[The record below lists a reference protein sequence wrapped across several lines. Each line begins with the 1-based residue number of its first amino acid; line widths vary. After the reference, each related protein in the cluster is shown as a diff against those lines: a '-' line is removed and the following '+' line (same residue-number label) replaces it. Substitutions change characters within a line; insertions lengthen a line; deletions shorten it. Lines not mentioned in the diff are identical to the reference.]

1 LPMAAPFFVYPVVM
15 LIGLTGGIG
24 SGKTTVAQRLTE
36 LGATEIDAD
45 LLAREVVA
53 PGSDGLKAVSARF
66 GDDLILA
73 DGSLDRALLAE
84 RAFASSETRLDLEAI
99 LHPLIQNLSRERIAN
114 TKGVVVYTIPLLVES
129 GSKLPFDKVIAVSA
143 PESVRVERLV
153 ASRNMTQEQARARI
167 LAQATDAQR
176 EQIADFVIKS
186 DCTMSELIEQ
196 VDAVYAE
203 VTS

>member
-1 LPMAAPFFVYPVVM
+1 MAAPFFVYPVVM

-53 PGSDGLKAVSARF
+53 PGSQGLRSVASRF
-66 GDDLILA
+66 GSDLVLA

-84 RAFASSETRLDLEAI
+84 RAFASSESRLELEAI
-99 LHPLIQNLSRERIAN
+99 LHPLIQTLSRERIASAN
-114 TKGVVVYTIPLLVES
+114 GVVVYTIPLLVES

-143 PESVRVERLV
+143 PEAVRVQRLV
-153 ASRNMTQEQARARI
+153 ASRGMTQEQALARI
-167 LAQATDAQR
+167 AAQATDAQR
-176 EQIADFVIKS
+176 EEIADFVISS
-186 DCTMSELIEQ
+186 DCTMSELIER

>member
-1 LPMAAPFFVYPVVM
+1 MAAPFFVYPVVM

-53 PGSDGLKAVSARF
+53 PGSQGLRSVASRF
-66 GDDLILA
+66 GSDLVLA

-84 RAFASSETRLDLEAI
+84 RAFASSESRLALEAI
-99 LHPLIQNLSRERIAN
+99 LHPLIQTLSRERIADAN
-114 TKGVVVYTIPLLVES
+114 GVVVYTIPLLVES

-143 PESVRVERLV
+143 PEAVRVQRLV
-153 ASRNMTQEQARARI
+153 ASRGMTQEQALARI
-167 LAQATDAQR
+167 AAQATDAQR
-176 EQIADFVIKS
+176 EEIADFVINS
-186 DCTMSELIEQ
+186 DCTMSELIER

>member
-53 PGSDGLKAVSARF
+53 PGSQGLRSVASRF
-66 GDDLILA
+66 GSDLVLA

-84 RAFASSETRLDLEAI
+84 RAFASSESRLELEAI
-99 LHPLIQNLSRERIAN
+99 LHPLIQTLSRERIASAN
-114 TKGVVVYTIPLLVES
+114 GVVVYTIPLLVES

-143 PESVRVERLV
+143 PEAVRVQRLV
-153 ASRNMTQEQARARI
+153 ASRGMTQEQALARI
-167 LAQATDAQR
+167 AAQATDAQR
-176 EQIADFVIKS
+176 EEIADFVISS
-186 DCTMSELIEQ
+186 DCTMSELIER